1 MSGKRVI
8 CGNHGE
14 GRWSWRRR
22 SKRITAQ
29 ATATL
34 SEWAEPC
41 MGMRRVE
48 SARERSSV
56 ETPVVSLPRISAAGC
71 VRSWSQIGFPSTAE
85 EAMIFRPTCLR
96 RLSEALGDSSGT
108 MGTFN
113 MEPVEARTVE
123 RE

>member
-48 SARERSSV
+48 LARERIACA
-56 ETPVVSLPRISAAGC
+56 TPTEEQSGGLREVVVPD
-71 VRSWSQIGFPSTAE
+71 
-85 EAMIFRPTCLR
+85 
-96 RLSEALGDSSGT
+96 RLSFDGGGGDDIEADFFETFERGLGRFVG
-108 MGTFN
+108 
-113 MEPVEARTVE
+113 
-123 RE
+123 